1 MWRLRAPIGRCFA
14 IERTSPYSTLSR
26 CLRLTP
32 SGRWTT
38 YWQRRISATYRMVFT
53 RRSTRIPSL
62 IFGSDSTPISTNV
75 SEPGKFVRT
84 WQEQVK
90 TVPKKL
96 EGKIAVIT
104 GGTEGIGFA
113 TAKLF
118 VKEGAYVF
126 ITGRRQKELDE
137 AVKAIGTNVS
147 GVQGDV
153 AQLADLDRL
162 YETVSKV
169 KGRIDIV

>member
-1 MWRLRAPIGRCFA
+1 MGAEKFQ
-14 IERTSPYSTLSR
+14 LSDN
-26 CLRLTP
+26 
-32 SGRWTT
+32 GENNV
-38 YWQRRISATYRMVFT
+38 QR
-53 RRSTRIPSL
+53 
-62 IFGSDSTPISTNV
+62 
-75 SEPGKFVRT
+75 
-84 WQEQVK
+84 
-90 TVPKKL
+90 L
-96 EGKIAVIT
+96 EGKTAVIT
-104 GGTEGIGFA
+104 GGTEGIGLA

-169 KGRIDIV
+169 KGESILSSPTPALANLFPLGPSPKSISTNYSTSM